1 MLATAARWTM
11 GPDKAMVWV
20 PWQLAFVPS
29 GEQENLKNIA
39 AAKGP
44 FA

>member
-1 MLATAARWTM
+1 M
-11 GPDKAMVWV
+11 GPDKAMAWV
-20 PWQLAFVPS
+20 LRQLAFVPS